1 MAITLEQLRNLA
13 GASVFG
19 RRLKVGQDDFLVGPK
34 DLRRATNVLTSGSTG
49 TTISN
54 YGITGIGLTTL
65 ATSTNSSAGTTEVG
79 SVFAMDQP
87 VDGAMK
93 ILYATTAHSTGTG
106 LVRTAPA
113 TIIATSL
120 GSTFTNVVFT
130 ARGQTAKLWGVST
143 SQWLLVAAAGGTS
156 FQSSN

>member
-19 RRLKVGQDDFLVGPK
+19 RRLKIGQDDFLVGPK
-34 DLRRATNVLTSGSTG
+34 DVRLATNTLTSGSTG
-49 TTISN
+49 TTITN

-65 ATSTNSSAGTTEVG
+65 ATSTNSSAGTTETG

-87 VDGAMK
+87 TDGAMK
-93 ILYATTAHSTGTG
+93 TLYSTTAHSTNTG

-130 ARGQTAKLWGVST
+130 ARGQGVVLRAVST
-143 SQWLLVAAAGGTS
+143 AQWLVVSITGGTS